1 MAISVT
7 KVLSKGK
14 QFDEAVAFLSSL
26 PEIAVDTETQGID
39 PLSDKVLLLSAG
51 NMHKQFVFDVAA
63 VIADFDPIRA
73 ILNNPVPIKILH
85 NAKFDYKFLKR
96 DLGITL
102 ENLFDTM
109 LAEMLLLKGRKMQGF
124 GLDDVCSKYLNQT
137 MNKEIRASFVGH
149 AYGKPLTDEQMH
161 YSGVDVAYLH
171 DIRTKQLFYL
181 DKHDLMKVAK
191 LEMQV
196 IPATGDLELNGMFLD
211 KTLWKDAEN
220 AAIAARE
227 AARVILD
234 SHFAPIVGVDMFGNP
249 SINYN
254 SPKQLLPALKTICGK
269 AADGLKSTAEDALRD
284 ISHPA
289 VDALLLY
296 REKEK
301 RVSTYGSAFL
311 DNIHP
316 VTGRVH
322 SEFSQLYTDT
332 GRYSS
337 SKPNLQNIPK
347 EKVYRKPFTAKNA
360 DYRIVGADYS
370 GMELRILADL
380 SKEPSWLDCFARGG
394 DLHSENGSILMG
406 KTIRKEG
413 TNGPT
418 DPGENAELRGPVKT
432 LNFGVGYGMGANK
445 LSRTANIPLP
455 QARQLVKDY
464 WIKFAKVK
472 NFFDVYVRDS
482 IGNRCVR
489 SPYDG
494 RLRWLDGFDYDSQK
508 DLSRIRN
515 MCMNFPMQSGNATIT
530 KLALIWLRK
539 DLAGKDALLIS
550 TVHDEILVECHKDI
564 ADEVHAILR
573 KDMIE
578 AAELYLKNV
587 KVAVDSKIS
596 TCWEK

>member
-1 MAISVT
+1 MPVNVI
-7 KVLSKGK
+7 KVLKK
-14 QFDEAVAFLSSL
+14 DKFFDDAVSFLSSL
-26 PEIAVDTETQGID
+26 PVIAVDTETTGVD
-39 PLSDKVLLLSAG
+39 PLVDKVLLLSAG
-51 NMHKQFVFDVAA
+51 NMHKQFVFD
-63 VIADFDPIRA
+63 IATLLPELEPIRA
-73 ILNNPVPIKILH
+73 ILNNPTPVKILH
-85 NAKFDYKFLKR
+85 NAKFDYKFLKH
-96 DLGITL
+96 DVGIVL
-102 ENLFDTM
+102 ENLYDTM

-137 MNKEIRASFVGH
+137 MNKDIRSTFVGH
-149 AYGKPLTDEQMH
+149 VYGAPLTDEQMH

-171 DIRTKQLFYL
+171 EVREKQMEFLK
-181 DKHDLMKVAK
+181 KHRLEQVAK

-196 IPATGDLELNGMFLD
+196 IQATGDLELNGMFLD
-211 KTLWKDAEN
+211 KTLWKDAED

-234 SHFAPIVGVDMFGNP
+234 SHFAPVVGVDMFGNA

-254 SPKQLLPALKTICGK
+254 SPKQLLPALKTICGPT
-269 AADGLKSTAEDALRD
+269 AAGLKSTGEDALKEID
-284 ISHPA
+284 HPA

-301 RVSTYGSAFL
+301 RVTTYGSKFL
-311 DNIHP
+311 ENIHSA
-316 VTGRVH
+316 TGRVH
-322 SEFSQLYTDT
+322 SEFSQLFTDT

-380 SKEPSWLDCFARGG
+380 SKEPSWIDCFRRGG

-406 KTIRKEG
+406 KTIRKKG
-413 TNGPT
+413 TNGT
-418 DPGENAELRGPVKT
+418 DDPGENWELRDPVKT
-432 LNFGVGYGMGANK
+432 LNFGVGYGMGAKK
-445 LSRTANIPLP
+445 LSKTANISIQ

-464 WIKFAKVK
+464 WIKFAEVK
-472 NFFDVYVRDS
+472 KFFDKFVFDAISV
-482 IGNRCVR
+482 RCVR

-508 DLSRIRN
+508 DLARIRN

-530 KLALIWLRK
+530 KLALVWLRK
-539 DLAGKDALLIS
+539 DLAGKDAIIIS

-587 KVAVDSKIS
+587 KVTVDSKIS